1 MGKFFGAIGKAV
13 KMAICHN
20 DQFLS
25 TYYLLVVVAAAAV
38 NIPTVAIL
46 WTIFCENSEQIL
58 LPQHHGVLQ
67 A

>member
-1 MGKFFGAIGKAV
+1 
-13 KMAICHN
+13 MAICHN

-25 TYYLLVVVAAAAV
+25 TYYLLVVVVVVVVVAAAV

-58 LPQHHGVLQ
+58 LPQHHGFLQ